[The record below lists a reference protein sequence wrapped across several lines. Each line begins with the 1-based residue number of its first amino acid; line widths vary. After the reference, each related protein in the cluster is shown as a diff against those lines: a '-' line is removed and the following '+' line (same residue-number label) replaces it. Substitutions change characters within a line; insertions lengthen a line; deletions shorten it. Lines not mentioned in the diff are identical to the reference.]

1 MVAYPDPPLVDEAV
15 ALRTWTEADLPLIE
29 EVSRGPHVP
38 EMTTVPSP
46 YGDELGR
53 EWLERQWGRATNDE
67 GLSLAIADAQ
77 SGAALGAVALMRR
90 RAEITELG
98 YWIVERARDRG
109 LATRAVRLLMHW
121 ALVQEDVARV
131 EAFAEPWNVASQ
143 RVLERVGFTREGLLR
158 SYLCFSARRAD
169 ALIYSC
175 CLRICVSRVRRPVTW
190 QRVAICQDHDTLP
203 APIAAR
209 YASGTPRT
217 SGFRG

>member
-1 MVAYPDPPLVDEAV
+1 VVAYPDPPLVDEAV
-15 ALRTWTEADLPLIE
+15 ALRTWREADLPLIE

-46 YGDELGR
+46 YNDELGR

-67 GLSLAIADAQ
+67 GLSLAIADAA
-77 SGAALGAVALMRR
+77 SGEALGALALMRR
-90 RAEITELG
+90 RADIRELG
-98 YWIVERARDRG
+98 YWIVARARGRG

-121 ALVQEDVARV
+121 ALLQEDVARV

-169 ALIYSC
+169 ALIYSLLPED
-175 CLRICVSRVRRPVTW
+175 LR
-190 QRVAICQDHDTLP
+190 
-203 APIAAR
+203 
-209 YASGTPRT
+209 
-217 SGFRG
+217 